1 MVSTFLFL
9 VATIALLITKL
20 IKKKLNVMSE
30 SSVNQI
36 PLGINFLY
44 YMQAQKNGNKS
55 NLVYTNSRLGV

>member
-1 MVSTFLFL
+1 
-9 VATIALLITKL
+9 
-20 IKKKLNVMSE
+20 MSE
-30 SSVNQI
+30 SSINQI